1 MKSRLNHW
9 RLALLIVHVLV
20 FTVCCS
26 DDGSTPV
33 NPGGN
38 ESREWVVHADGSGD
52 AATIQAAVDTAASGD
67 VIILENGTFSGDG
80 NRDIELGGINLT
92 VKSRSGNPD
101 SCVID
106 CGGTPSESHRAF
118 YLHSNQ
124 DASTVIEGVMITNGN
139 HQPGGGIRLDGVSP
153 VIRNCVFYQN
163 TATDGGGVAIY
174 SGSNPTITDCVFRE
188 NTAGNSGAGSNLHTA
203 SATYTRCVFINN
215 DAVSMGG
222 GIRST
227 QADFTIIECTFY
239 GNEASFGS
247 GIEVRYDS
255 NVMMQRCIVS
265 DGQRGRSA
273 VYCSSS
279 TATLSCCNLYNNVG
293 GDWVDCVA
301 GQAGTDG
308 NMSENPLFCDAAGGD
323 LTLAANSPCLA
334 AGTCGRIG
342 ALDQG
347 CPAKTSIL
355 D

>member
-1 MKSRLNHW
+1 MKSQLKYW
-9 RLALLIVHVLV
+9 CLALLMGHVLV
-20 FTVCCS
+20 FTACS
-26 DDGSTPV
+26 GDEDASTPV
-33 NPGGN
+33 IPGGN
-38 ESREWVVHADGSGD
+38 EPNEWVVYADGSGD
-52 AATIQAAVDTAASGD
+52 VATIQAAVDTAASGD

-80 NRDIELGGINLT
+80 NRDVEFGGKNLT
-92 VKSRSGNPD
+92 VKSRSGDPA

-124 DASTVIEGVMITNGN
+124 NSNTVIEGVTVTNGN
-139 HQPGGGIRLDGVSP
+139 HQPGGGIRLEGVSP

-174 SGSNPTITDCVFRE
+174 SGSNPAITDCVFRE
-188 NTAGNSGAGSNLHTA
+188 NTVGNSGGGSNLHTA

-215 DAVSMGG
+215 DAGSMGG

-227 QADFTIIECTFY
+227 QADFTLVECTFY
-239 GNEASFGS
+239 GNEATFGS
-247 GIEVRYDS
+247 GVEVRYNS
-255 NVMMQRCIVS
+255 TVIMQRCIVS
-265 DGQRGRSA
+265 DGQQGRA

-279 TATLSCCNLYNNVG
+279 TATLSCCNLYNNAG
-293 GDWVDCVA
+293 GDWIGCVS

-334 AGTCGRIG
+334 AGTCERIG

-347 CPAKTSIL
+347 CPATISIS